1 MAINSQAMPDDDPLV
16 LEAAEWLI
24 RLRDKEVAPQV
35 IAEWERWLAADPNHR
50 RAFVQVQT
58 LWEAMGQVEALP
70 WPSDAEVLNDRYGAE
85 EPVAAWR
92 EHAHSTRPAMR
103 VIARRLANGV
113 TRHRRRVAAAAVV
126 LIALGAGFTWRAA
139 HVLWPAVL
147 EAGMTLETNT
157 AENRRFPLPDGSTVY
172 LGGASRVTVT
182 LTAEHRSLSLDRGEA
197 FFEVAKDPA
206 RPFTVRAGAAQ
217 VTAVGTAFDVRR
229 SGDGV
234 LVAVT
239 HGVVKIAALDLPT
252 LSVASAAG
260 ESQLHAGQA
269 AEFSRAGW
277 SVPVT
282 ASVPSMTAW
291 RDGRLQ
297 YSSEPLRLVVAE
309 LTRYS
314 DVPVEIADPEV
325 ADVRVTATVFESNV
339 RGWLEG
345 LEQALPVKVEFGK
358 DRIVISKRDPGDRG
372 RTE

>member
-1 MAINSQAMPDDDPLV
+1 MAIDSQRMLDDDPLV
-16 LEAAEWLI
+16 LEAGEWLI
-24 RLRDKEVAPQV
+24 RLRDNEVAPQV

-50 RAFVQVQT
+50 QAFVQVQT
-58 LWEAMGQVEALP
+58 LWEAVGQVESLP
-70 WPSDAEVLNDRYGAE
+70 WPSDAEVLNDRYSAE

-92 EHAHSTRPAMR
+92 QRAHSARPRVR
-103 VIARRLANGV
+103 VIARRLARGV
-113 TRHRRRVAAAAVV
+113 TRHRYAAAAMV
-126 LIALGAGFTWRAA
+126 LIALGAGLTWRTARIF
-139 HVLWPAVL
+139 WPAAL
-147 EAGMTLETNT
+147 ESGLTLETGT
-157 AENRRFPLPDGSTVY
+157 AENRRFPLSDGSTVY

-182 LTAEHRSLSLDRGEA
+182 LTAAHRSLSLDRGEA

-206 RPFTVRAGAAQ
+206 RPFTVQAGAAQ

-229 SGDGV
+229 SDEGV

-252 LSVASAAG
+252 PSADSAVH
-260 ESQLHAGQA
+260 ETQLHAGQA
-269 AEFSRAGW
+269 AEFSKTGW

-291 RDGRLQ
+291 RDGTLQ
-297 YSSEPLRLVVAE
+297 YSSEPLRSVVAE

-325 ADVRVTATVFESNV
+325 GDVRVTATVFESNV

-345 LEQALPVKVEFGK
+345 LEQALPVEVEFGK
-358 DRIVISKRDPGDRG
+358 DRIVISKRSIPP
-372 RTE
+372 

>member
-1 MAINSQAMPDDDPLV
+1 MAIDIQAMPDDDPLV

-24 RLRDKEVAPQV
+24 RLRDSEVAPQV
-35 IAEWERWLAADPNHR
+35 IAEWERWLAANPDHR
-50 RAFVQVQT
+50 QAFVQVQT
-58 LWEAMGQVEALP
+58 LWEALGQVETLP
-70 WPSDAEVLNDRYGAE
+70 WPSDAEVLNDRYCAE
-85 EPVAAWR
+85 EPVTLWR
-92 EHAHSTRPAMR
+92 QHGHSAHPRMKT
-103 VIARRLANGV
+103 IARRLVNGA
-113 TRHRRRVAAAAVV
+113 TQHRRLAAAAVV
-126 LIALGAGFTWRAA
+126 LIALCAGITWRATR
-139 HVLWPAVL
+139 VIWPAIL
-147 EAGMTLETNT
+147 EAGMTLETTT
-157 AENRRFPLPDGSTVY
+157 AENKRFPLPDGSTVY

-182 LTAEHRSLSLDRGEA
+182 LTAAHRSLSLDRGEA

-206 RPFTVRAGAAQ
+206 RPFTVRAGGAQ

-239 HGVVKIAALDLPT
+239 HGVVKIAAVDLPA
-252 LSVASAAG
+252 LSTDSAAG
-260 ESQLHAGQA
+260 GSQLHAGQT
-269 AEFSRAGW
+269 AEFSHAGW

-291 RDGRLQ
+291 RDGKLQ

-314 DVPVEIADPEV
+314 DVPVEIADP
-325 ADVRVTATVFESNV
+325 AMGDVRVTATVFENNV

-345 LEQALPVKVEFGK
+345 LELALPVEVQFGK
-358 DRIVISKRDPGDRG
+358 DRIVISRRDSVDRP